1 MTLRGGGDIIENK
14 FIFWSTIMKIRKML
28 RGIPLLFLM
37 VSGLSVFLSCKAPS
51 SNSTPTLYRVTFD
64 AKGGA
69 PIPPQS
75 KQVEHGKTV
84 EKPAPDPKKEPFA
97 FGGWWYKNAQWNFAT
112 DTVTANITLYA
123 QWKTTI
129 TFNPQTMECNKNN
142 KPVNN
147 GDTVYEGDELNFDAK
162 LLKGELIDH
171 WRVNGVDKNTKTAFH
186 YTVVSNDVDNGT
198 ITVSYN
204 TKKAAKATINFDSN
218 KMTCT
223 KDNNTTTVETGD
235 EVYEK
240 DLLFFTAK
248 PATGKDVQ
256 WTAKV
261 NGVEKK
267 KEIRQYF
274 SYTIKADDDKKTITV
289 DYTEK

>member
-1 MTLRGGGDIIENK
+1 
-14 FIFWSTIMKIRKML
+14 
-28 RGIPLLFLM
+28 
-37 VSGLSVFLSCKAPS
+37 
-51 SNSTPTLYRVTFD
+51 
-64 AKGGA
+64 
-69 PIPPQS
+69 
-75 KQVEHGKTV
+75 
-84 EKPAPDPKKEPFA
+84 
-97 FGGWWYKNAQWNFAT
+97 
-112 DTVTANITLYA
+112 
-123 QWKTTI
+123 
-129 TFNPQTMECNKNN
+129 
-142 KPVNN
+142 
-147 GDTVYEGDELNFDAK
+147 
-162 LLKGELIDH
+162 
-171 WRVNGVDKNTKTAFH
+171 
-186 YTVVSNDVDNGT
+186 
-198 ITVSYN
+198 
-204 TKKAAKATINFDSN
+204 
-218 KMTCT
+218 MTCT

>member
-97 FGGWWYKNAQWNFAT
+97 FGGWWYKNSQWNFAT

-129 TFNPQTMECNKNN
+129 RFNPQTMECNKNN

-186 YTVVSNDVDNGT
+186 YTVVSNDVYNGT

-223 KDNNTTTVETGD
+223 KDNNTTTVKTGD

-248 PATGKDVQ
+248 LPKEKIGKWRINDKDANPQ
-256 WTAKV
+256 PS
-261 NGVEKK
+261 NL
-267 KEIRQYF
+267 QYF
-274 SYTIKADDDKKTITV
+274 SYTIKADDNTKTITV